1 MGKASVIVDFKFPDF
16 EKALNDNFERI
27 EYAIAS
33 TIQTQVGLRFDA
45 EGAYNGHEKWAP
57 LKMRQ
62 GQILSLRG
70 DLRKSIAPP
79 QADGKAG
86 PMGFVNAKGSISD
99 LLVEVGTKLI
109 YASVHN
115 NGAIIRPKQKKA
127 LRFLNPGTG
136 KFQFASE
143 VSIPKRNFTDL
154 NQMDNDE
161 LNETLV
167 NVVQDILEKAV

>member
-1 MGKASVIVDFKFPDF
+1 MGKASVTIDFKFPDF
-16 EKALNDNFERI
+16 ETALNNSMERI

-33 TIQTQVGLRFDA
+33 TIQTQVGLRFDG
-45 EGAYNGHEKWAP
+45 EGAHNGHEKWAP

-70 DLRKSIAPP
+70 DLRKSISPP
-79 QADGKAG
+79 SADGNPG
-86 PMGFVNAKGSISD
+86 PMGFVNATGSLSD

-109 YASVHN
+109 YAGVHN
-115 NGAIIRPKQKKA
+115 NGAVIKPKQKKA

-136 KFQFASE
+136 KFVFAGA
-143 VSIPKRNFTDL
+143 VNIPKRNFTDL
-154 NQMDNDE
+154 NQQDSDE